1 MTTKKKKEQEP
12 SFKRYVLPIW
22 VWVDNS
28 RRGVIKYGRH
38 NTTRVVFKG
47 IYLLYQG
54 YCIKVSTFKKSE
66 FINF

>member
-1 MTTKKKKEQEP
+1 MTTTKKKEQEP
-12 SFKRYVLPIW
+12 TFKRYVLPIW

-47 IYLLYQG
+47 IY
-54 YCIKVSTFKKSE
+54 CIKDTASRFLLLKKA
-66 FINF
+66 N